1 MENKQKDHI
10 FTEIYIS
17 IHSIMG
23 LLILFYCIFSQTLKG
38 MMMVMLMIY
47 LIYIG
52 LELYLFA
59 TSQIIKLENLLGGYF
74 QSVVDTL
81 FISICCIYLDSY
93 YFIVLPIF
101 CLLILISSLANYRTK
116 SVTHGILSTL
126 GYISVGILSGFY
138 PLGIVILQGALLLG
152 FSFFVGE
159 LNQLISDVYKR
170 NQYAMEEIEYKNQ
183 LLEYRAT
190 TDFLTDLSNHQA
202 FYHALEVIAE
212 KHAPVTLILLDIDDF
227 KAVND
232 VYGHLS
238 GDYVIREVSQIIKKL
253 LRTSDIGARYGGEE
267 FAVLLPGTGQPFGQ
281 RIAER
286 ICKAVA
292 EYPFEFD
299 QQKMRIT
306 LSAGVCHST
315 VALSRGEQT
324 MLVDQADALLYYSK
338 RNGKNRVTSA
348 QFQ

>member
-1 MENKQKDHI
+1 MENTQKDHI
-10 FTEIYIS
+10 FTEIYMG
-17 IHSIMG
+17 IHTVMV
-23 LLILFYCIFSQTLKG
+23 LMVLVYHVYSQTMAG
-38 MMMVMLMIY
+38 MMTVMLVIY
-47 LIYIG
+47 GIYIG
-52 LELYLFA
+52 FELYLFA
-59 TSQIIKLENLLGGYF
+59 TRQILKLESMLGGYF
-74 QSVVDTL
+74 QSIMDTL
-81 FISICCIYLDSY
+81 FISICSIYLEN
-93 YFIVLPIF
+93 YFFIALPIF
-101 CLLILISSLANYRTK
+101 CLFILTASLANHRTK
-116 SVTHGILSTL
+116 SIVHGLLTTL
-126 GYISVGILSGFY
+126 GYLAVGILNGYF
-138 PLGIVILQGALLLG
+138 PLGVVLFQGVLLIG

-170 NQYAMEEIEYKNQ
+170 NHYAMEEIEYKNQ

-202 FYHALEVIAE
+202 FYQSLEVIAE
-212 KHAPVTLILLDIDDF
+212 KHAPITLILLDIDDF

-238 GDYVIREVSQIIKKL
+238 GDYVIREVSQIIKKQ

-267 FAVLLPGTGQPFGQ
+267 FAVLLPGTGEPFGQ

-286 ICKAVA
+286 ICTVVA

-299 QQKMRIT
+299 NQKMRIT

-315 VALSRGEQT
+315 VALNRGEQT
-324 MLVDQADALLYYSK
+324 MLVGQADELLYYSK

-348 QFQ
+348 QFK

>member
-1 MENKQKDHI
+1 MENTQKDHI
-10 FTEIYIS
+10 FTEIYIGT
-17 IHSIMG
+17 HCMMA
-23 LLILFYCIFSQTLKG
+23 LVVLVYYIFSQSFQWMMTL
-38 MMMVMLMIY
+38 MLVFY
-47 LIYIG
+47 GVYIG
-52 LELYLFA
+52 FELYLFA
-59 TSQIIKLENLLGGYF
+59 TKKMLKLEKMLGGYF
-74 QSVVDTL
+74 QSMIDIL
-81 FISICCIYLDSY
+81 FISICGIYLDKY
-93 YFIVLPIF
+93 YFIALPIF
-101 CLLILISSLANYRTK
+101 CTFILIASLANYRTK
-116 SVTHGILSTL
+116 SIIHGLLSTL
-126 GYISVGILSGFY
+126 GYLCVGILNGYF
-138 PLGIVILQGALLLG
+138 PLGVVLFQGVILIG

-170 NQYAMEEIEYKNQ
+170 NHYAMEEIEYKNQ

-202 FYHALEVIAE
+202 FYQSLEVIAE

-238 GDYVIREVSQIIKKL
+238 GDYVIREVSQIIKKQ

-267 FAVLLPGTGQPFGQ
+267 FAVLLPGTGEPFGQ

-286 ICKAVA
+286 ICTSVA

-299 QQKMRIT
+299 HQKMRIT

-315 VALSRGEQT
+315 VALNRGEQT
-324 MLVDQADALLYYSK
+324 MLVDQADELLYYSK

-348 QFQ
+348 QFK

>member
-1 MENKQKDHI
+1 MENTQKDHI
-10 FTEIYIS
+10 FTEIHIGV
-17 IHSIMG
+17 HSVMV
-23 LLILFYCIFSQTLKG
+23 LMVLVYCVYSQTMEWMMTLILICYG
-38 MMMVMLMIY
+38 
-47 LIYIG
+47 IYIG
-52 LELYLFA
+52 FELYLFA
-59 TSQIIKLENLLGGYF
+59 TRQILKLETLLGGYF
-74 QSVVDTL
+74 QSIIDIL
-81 FISICCIYLDSY
+81 FISICSIYLDNY
-93 YFIVLPIF
+93 YFIALPIL
-101 CLLILISSLANYRTK
+101 CLFVLIASLANHRTK
-116 SVTHGILSTL
+116 SIIHGLLATL
-126 GYISVGILSGFY
+126 GYLFVGIFNSYF
-138 PLGIVILQGALLLG
+138 PLAVVLFQGALLMG

-159 LNQLISDVYKR
+159 INQLFSDVYKR
-170 NQYAMEEIEYKNQ
+170 NHYAMEEIEYKNQ

-202 FYHALEVIAE
+202 FYQSLEVIAE
-212 KHAPVTLILLDIDDF
+212 KHAPITLILLDIDDF

-238 GDYVIREVSQIIKKL
+238 GDYVIREVSQIIKKQ

-267 FAVLLPGTGQPFGQ
+267 FAVLLPGTGEPFGQ

-286 ICKAVA
+286 ICNAVA

-299 QQKMRIT
+299 DQKMRIT

-324 MLVDQADALLYYSK
+324 ELVDQADELLYCSK

-348 QFQ
+348 QFK